1 MTVRVGNDDALR
13 APSAVPSPRRVRGV
27 LSPYRERG
35 NTALTRLK
43 WGGIP
48 AYAGMTERYALRP
61 QGAANAEG
69 GAPGPRTR
77 RREGS
82 ASRGPVS
89 RILCPG
95 ANAGRR
101 PSLWSRRRRRDRCS
115 LPGDSSRALRSAPK
129 SGDVPLFGLAPSGAC
144 QHSGLRRNL
153 VRSYRTFS
161 PLPDP
166 RANAGPSAIWSLRR
180 FPSHRC
186 AWGLPSALPGG
197 VRTFLPGPKAGAAAR
212 PS

>member
-1 MTVRVGNDDALR
+1 
-13 APSAVPSPRRVRGV
+13 
-27 LSPYRERG
+27 
-35 NTALTRLK
+35 
-43 WGGIP
+43 
-48 AYAGMTERYALRP
+48 MTERYAPRP
-61 QGAANAEG
+61 WGAATVEG
-69 GAPGPRTR
+69 GVLGRAAAAARGPERGGR
-77 RREGS
+77 S

-197 VRTFLPGPKAGAAAR
+197 VRTFLPGSEAGAAAR

>member
-1 MTVRVGNDDALR
+1 MALSRRMDSCLRRNDGTLR
-13 APSAVPSPRRVRGV
+13 APSNRRCQRGGRRTGRR
-27 LSPYRERG
+27 SG
-35 NTALTRLK
+35 GARL
-43 WGGIP
+43 
-48 AYAGMTERYALRP
+48 
-61 QGAANAEG
+61 GAAFAAEE
-69 GAPGPRTR
+69 R
-77 RREGS
+77 S

-186 AWGLPSALPGG
+186 AWALPSALPGG

>member
-1 MTVRVGNDDALR
+1 MRSVRSTL
-13 APSAVPSPRRVRGV
+13 SRRVRGV

-35 NTALTRLK
+35 GGACAPQMGRDSRLRGNDEAHK
-43 WGGIP
+43 RLVRKAPRSGG
-48 AYAGMTERYALRP
+48 GRT
-61 QGAANAEG
+61 GAAFA
-69 GAPGPRTR
+69 A
-77 RREGS
+77 EGS

-186 AWGLPSALPGG
+186 AWALPSALPGG